1 MPILPI
7 AVWER
12 SPYWVPEL
20 QRQLERLG
28 VRVATCRNE
37 ADVAARTAEGARQL
51 VIALPPGERFS
62 LPEIQQW
69 ISNGVRVH
77 VVLNPVDE
85 PYRWFLHELGAAS
98 VFNFD
103 EARAFLIRT
112 VSGLE
117 YSGEHSS

>member
-1 MPILPI
+1 MAILPI

-12 SPYWVPEL
+12 NSYWVPEL
-20 QRQLERLG
+20 QRQLEHLG
-28 VRVATCRNE
+28 IRVATCRNE

-62 LPEIQQW
+62 LPAIEQW
-69 ISNGVRVH
+69 ISNGVRIH

-85 PYRWFLHELGAAS
+85 PFRWFLHELGAAS

-103 EARAFLIRT
+103 EARAFLVGT
-112 VSGLE
+112 VACLE
-117 YSGEHSS
+117 FPGRHSS